1 MAAKCGPIK
10 KNEDN
15 NMPDTYLRQSRQ
27 TLNLGIV
34 KVVRDLFPENQLK
47 IAYSVPQ
54 GVFCKL
60 VDSAL
65 SEREVRLIE
74 TKLNNWVMDNS
85 SIEFLAKTKG
95 YYQYELGDA
104 IVKSIYPANSHTTMI
119 GPFKI
124 IPFCDG
130 FIVEFD
136 DLNPGEKTQLVIPE
150 KLSATYD
157 KTQKWLRNIRI
168 ELLSDVNA
176 YIESGRSNELIGIA
190 EALQEK
196 EISDIADV
204 ILQQKRSVKGL
215 LISGPSSS
223 GKTSFAQRISAQ
235 LRVNG
240 MRPLP
245 LSLDNYY
252 LDRDKVPKDEDGKYD
267 FECLEALDLALLQDH
282 ISRLIS
288 GETVE
293 TPIFDF
299 TKGRRSER
307 CIPMHLGDSEL
318 LVIEGIHALNPG
330 LLPGLER
337 NIFFRLYISALFEL
351 NVDLTNRIPTTEV
364 RLIRRLV
371 RDDRFRGTG
380 ASETFDRWASVRKGE
395 YNFIFKHQ
403 EEADMMF
410 NSSLIYELNALRPFA
425 EASLNKMPENSPHIL
440 ARDRLLNTLS
450 FAQPM
455 DTSKVPFNSI
465 LREFIG
471 GSIYFE

>member
-1 MAAKCGPIK
+1 ML
-10 KNEDN
+10 
-15 NMPDTYLRQSRQ
+15 DTYLRQSRQ

-34 KVVRDLFPENQLK
+34 KVVRDLFPDNELK

-74 TKLNNWVMDNS
+74 KRLNGWVAENS
-85 SIEFLAKTKG
+85 PIEFLAKKKG
-95 YYQYELGDA
+95 YYQYQVEDT
-104 IVKSIYPANSHTTMI
+104 IIKTIYPANALTTMI
-119 GPFKI
+119 EPFKV

-136 DLNPGEKTQLVIPE
+136 DLKPAEKEPMIIPE
-150 KLSATYD
+150 KLSATYE
-157 KTQKWLRNIRI
+157 KTQKWIRNIKI

-176 YIESGRSNELIGIA
+176 YIESGRSNELIGMS

-204 ILQQKRSVKGL
+204 ILQQKRSVRGL

-223 GKTSFAQRISAQ
+223 GKTSFAQRISTQ

-252 LDRDKVPKDEDGKYD
+252 LNRDKVPKDEDGKYD
-267 FECLEALDLALLQDH
+267 FECLEALDLELLQDH
-282 ISRLIS
+282 ISRLTY

-299 TKGRRSER
+299 TKGCRSER

-318 LVIEGIHALNPG
+318 LVIEGIHALNPN
-330 LLPGLER
+330 LLPCIDR
-337 NIFFRLYISALFEL
+337 NIFFRIYISALFLL

-380 ASETFDRWASVRKGE
+380 AEETLDRWKSVRKGE
-395 YNFIFKHQ
+395 YSYVFKHQ

-410 NSSLIYELNALRPFA
+410 NSSMIYELNALRPFA
-425 EASLNKMPENSPHIL
+425 EASLKKMPENSPHVL
-440 ARDRLLNTLS
+440 ARDRLLNILS
-450 FAQPM
+450 FSQPL

>member
-1 MAAKCGPIK
+1 
-10 KNEDN
+10 
-15 NMPDTYLRQSRQ
+15 MPDTYLRQSRQ

-54 GVFCKL
+54 GIFCKL
-60 VDSAL
+60 EDSLL
-65 SEREVRLIE
+65 SEREVKQIE
-74 TKLNNWVMDNS
+74 IKLNEWVMNNS
-85 SIEFLAKTKG
+85 PIEFLVKKKG
-95 YYQYELGDA
+95 YYKYEVGDT
-104 IVKSIYPANSHTTMI
+104 ILKSIYPANALTNMI

-124 IPFCDG
+124 IPFSGG

-136 DLNPGEKTQLVIPE
+136 DLDGVQKAPLVIPE

-157 KTQKWLRNIRI
+157 KTQKWLHNIKI
-168 ELLSDVNA
+168 EYLSDVNE
-176 YIESGRSNELIGIA
+176 YIESGRSDELIGIA

-196 EISDIADV
+196 EISDIADI
-204 ILQQKRSVKGL
+204 ILQQKRLVRGL

-223 GKTSFAQRISAQ
+223 GKTSFAQRISTQ

-240 MRPLP
+240 LKPRP

-252 LDRDKVPKDEDGKYD
+252 LNRDQVPRDEDGKYD
-267 FECLEALDLALLQDH
+267 FECLDALDVALLQDH
-282 ISRLIS
+282 IFRLIT

-299 TKGRRSER
+299 TKGCRSER
-307 CIPMHLGDSEL
+307 SIPMHLGESEL
-318 LVIEGIHALNPG
+318 LVIEGIHALNPN
-330 LLPGLER
+330 LLPAIDR
-337 NIFFRLYISALFEL
+337 NLFFRLYISALFEL
-351 NVDLTNRIPTTEV
+351 NVDLVNRIPTTEV

-380 ASETFDRWASVRKGE
+380 AQDTFDRWASVRKGE
-395 YNFIFKHQ
+395 YNYIFKHQ

-410 NSSLIYELNALRPFA
+410 NSSLIYELNALRTFA
-425 EASLNKMPENSPHIL
+425 EASLEKMPENSPYML
-440 ARDRLLNTLS
+440 ARERLLNILS
-450 FAQPM
+450 FVKPM

-471 GSIYFE
+471 GSIYF